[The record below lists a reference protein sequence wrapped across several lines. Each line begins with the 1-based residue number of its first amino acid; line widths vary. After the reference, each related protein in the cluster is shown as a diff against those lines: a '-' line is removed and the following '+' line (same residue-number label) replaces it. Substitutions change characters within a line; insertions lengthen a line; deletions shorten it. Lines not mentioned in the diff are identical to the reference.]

1 MSQAPSMTFNRIA
14 YEALDVCNGV
24 EMATVE
30 AAVARTGLGP
40 GACMIDVGTG
50 NAAVPIRM
58 ADRFGLDAVA
68 VEYDPLMAG
77 LARER
82 IAAAGLEDRVVLAR
96 GAAAEVLA
104 DRPLAD
110 LITALGTTN
119 VNGEGRPAPVQ
130 ALAFLKRRLKPG
142 GWLLWG
148 DLVWLSE
155 PPGPLRQ
162 IAEATN
168 QYADDAGWR
177 AAAEAAGFTV
187 EWSEV
192 SSQAVFDAYA
202 QAVDG
207 AARAWLDANPDAPEA
222 AAVRTSADRVKAVF
236 DFGRDFIGFGL
247 YLLRA

>member
-1 MSQAPSMTFNRIA
+1 MSQTSTMTFNRVA

-24 EMATVE
+24 EMAVVE

-40 GACMIDVGTG
+40 GARMVDVGTG
-50 NAAVPIRM
+50 NAAVPLRL
-58 ADRFGLDAVA
+58 ASRFGFDAVA
-68 VEYDPLMAG
+68 IEYDPLMAG

-82 IAAAGLEDRVVLAR
+82 IAAAGMEERVVLAV
-96 GAAAEVLA
+96 GAAAEMLS
-104 DRPLAD
+104 DRSAVD

-119 VNGEGRPAPVQ
+119 VNGEGRPAPTE

-155 PPGPLRQ
+155 PPAPLRQ

-168 QYADDAGWR
+168 QYADDAGWK
-177 AAAEAAGFTV
+177 AAAQAAGFDV
-187 EWSEV
+187 VWSEI

-202 QAVDG
+202 GAADA
-207 AARAWLDANPDAPEA
+207 AARAWLDAYPDAPGA
-222 AAVRTSADRVKAVF
+222 APVRTSADRVKAVF